1 MKGPKRS
8 KKYHRPGVI
17 EKDVKKENLEEMDF
31 ELTDEQRDI
40 KKAAREFAEGMF
52 PEVAEECDLNETFPR
67 ALWKKACDL
76 GFVGVFIDEAYGGS
90 GLGLLENILIMEE
103 FSRVDAGCAG
113 VVLAT
118 LGSEFILLY
127 GREEQKRKYLPGLTK
142 GETIMG
148 MAITEPDAGSDM
160 ASITTTARNVKDH
173 SVINGNKMF
182 ITNGSIAD
190 FIIVL
195 CLTNENEKVKSKR
208 QSAILVETNRK
219 GFEANQLKRR
229 LGMRGSDTAELH
241 FSEVEVPSENLVGEV
256 EGEGFYQLMA
266 VFNRTRV
273 TVAVINVRVAQG
285 GLEKAIQYAKQR
297 KQFGSPIGSFQA
309 IQFKLAEMASW
320 IEAARTLCH
329 KAAWMVDHGR
339 IDPKL
344 ISMAKWFAGEVG
356 VKVIDEV
363 VQIHG
368 GYGYLGEF
376 GIERLYRDVKLAEIV
391 EGTKE
396 IEKLII
402 ARELLGRG

>member
-1 MKGPKRS
+1 
-8 KKYHRPGVI
+8 
-17 EKDVKKENLEEMDF
+17 MDF
-31 ELTDEQRDI
+31 ELTDEQKDI

-52 PEVAEECDLNETFPR
+52 PEVAEECDINETFPK
-67 ALWKKACDL
+67 ALWKKACNL
-76 GFVGVFIDEAYGGS
+76 GFVGVFIDEAYGGP
-90 GLGLLENILIMEE
+90 GLGLLENVLIMEE
-103 FSRVDAGCAG
+103 FCRVDAGCAG
-113 VVLAT
+113 VALTT

-127 GREEQKRKYLPGLTK
+127 GKEEQKKKYLPLLPK
-142 GETIMG
+142 GEAIMG
-148 MAITEPDAGSDM
+148 MAITEPDVGSDT
-160 ASITTTARNVKDH
+160 ASITTTARRVKDH
-173 SVINGNKMF
+173 YVINGNKMF

-190 FIIVL
+190 VIVVL
-195 CLTNENEKVKSKR
+195 CRTNENEKVKSKR

-219 GFEANQLKRR
+219 GFEANQLKRK
-229 LGMRGSDTAELH
+229 LGMRASDTSELH
-241 FSEVEVPSENLVGEV
+241 FSEVEVPLENLIGEV

-273 TVAVINVRVAQG
+273 TVSVMNVGVAQG

-297 KQFGSPIGSFQA
+297 KQFGVPIGSFQG

-320 IEAARTLCH
+320 IEAARTLCY
-329 KAAWMVDHGR
+329 KVAWMVDHGKV
-339 IDPKL
+339 DPKL

-368 GYGYLGEF
+368 GYGYLGEY
-376 GIERLYRDVKLAEIV
+376 GIERLYRDAKLAEIV

-396 IEKLII
+396 IEKVII

>member
-1 MKGPKRS
+1 
-8 KKYHRPGVI
+8 
-17 EKDVKKENLEEMDF
+17 MDF
-31 ELTDEQRDI
+31 ELTDEQKDI

-76 GFVGVFIDEAYGGS
+76 GFIGVFIDEAYGGP
-90 GLGLLENILIMEE
+90 GLGLLENVLIMEE
-103 FSRVDAGCAG
+103 FCRVDAGCAG
-113 VVLAT
+113 VALTT

-127 GREEQKRKYLPGLTK
+127 GREEQKKRYLPGLTK
-142 GETIMG
+142 GESIMG
-148 MAITEPDAGSDM
+148 MAITEPDVGSDT
-160 ASITTTARNVKDH
+160 ASITTTARRLKDH
-173 SVINGNKMF
+173 YVINGNKMF

-190 FIIVL
+190 VIVIL
-195 CLTNENEKVKSKR
+195 CITNEDEKVKTKR

-219 GFEANQLKRR
+219 GFEANQLKRK
-229 LGMRGSDTAELH
+229 LGMRASNTAELH
-241 FSEVEVPSENLVGEV
+241 FSEVEVPLENLIGEV

-273 TVAVINVRVAQG
+273 TVSVINVGVAQG

-297 KQFGSPIGSFQA
+297 KQFGSPIGSFQG

-320 IEAARTLCH
+320 IEAARILCY
-329 KAAWMVDHGR
+329 KVAWMVDHGKV
-339 IDPKL
+339 DPKL

-368 GYGYLGEF
+368 GYGYLGEY
-376 GIERLYRDVKLAEIV
+376 GIERLYRDAKLAEIV

-402 ARELLGRG
+402 GRELLGR

>member
-76 GFVGVFIDEAYGGS
+76 GFVGVFIDGAYGGS

-148 MAITEPDAGSDM
+148 MAITEPDAGSDV

>member
-1 MKGPKRS
+1 
-8 KKYHRPGVI
+8 
-17 EKDVKKENLEEMDF
+17 MDF
-31 ELTDEQRDI
+31 ELTAEQKDI
-40 KKAAREFAEGMF
+40 KRAAREFAEKAF
-52 PEVAEECDLNETFPR
+52 PEVAEECDVNEMFPR
-67 ALWKKACDL
+67 ALWKKACEL

-90 GLGLLENILIMEE
+90 GLGILENVLIMEE
-103 FSRVDAGCAG
+103 FCRVDAGCAG
-113 VVLAT
+113 VILTT

-127 GREEQKRKYLPGLTK
+127 GREEQKKKYLPGLTK
-142 GETIMG
+142 GEAIMG
-148 MAITEPDAGSDM
+148 MAITEPDVGSDA
-160 ASITTTARNVKDH
+160 ASITTTARRVKDRY
-173 SVINGNKMF
+173 VMNGNKMF

-219 GFEANQLKRR
+219 GFEANQLKRK
-229 LGMRGSDTAELH
+229 LGMRASDTAELH
-241 FSEVEVPSENLVGEV
+241 FSEVEVPSENLIGEV

-273 TVAVINVRVAQG
+273 TVAVINVGVAQG
-285 GLEKAIQYAKQR
+285 GLEKAISYSKQR

-309 IQFKLAEMASW
+309 IQFKLADMASW
-320 IEAARTLCH
+320 IEAARTLCY
-329 KAAWMVDHGR
+329 KVAWMVDHGKV
-339 IDPKL
+339 DPKL

-368 GYGYLGEF
+368 GYGYLGEY

-391 EGTKE
+391 EGSKE

>member
-1 MKGPKRS
+1 M
-8 KKYHRPGVI
+8 
-17 EKDVKKENLEEMDF
+17 NF
-31 ELTDEQRDI
+31 ELTDEQKDI
-40 KKAAREFAEGMF
+40 KKAAREFAEGAF
-52 PEVAEECDLNETFPR
+52 PEVAEVCDVNETFPR
-67 ALWKKACDL
+67 VLWKKACDL
-76 GFVGVFIDEAYGGS
+76 GFVGVFIDEAYGGP
-90 GLGLLENILIMEE
+90 GLGILENVLIMEE
-103 FSRVDAGCAG
+103 FCRVDAGCAG
-113 VVLAT
+113 VILTT

-127 GREEQKRKYLPGLTK
+127 GREEQKKKYLPGLTK
-142 GETIMG
+142 GEAIMG
-148 MAITEPDAGSDM
+148 MAITEPDVGSDA
-160 ASITTTARNVKDH
+160 ASITTTARRMKDH
-173 SVINGNKMF
+173 YVINGNKMF

-219 GFEANQLKRR
+219 GFEANPLKRK
-229 LGMRGSDTAELH
+229 LGMRASDTSELH
-241 FSEVEVPSENLVGEV
+241 FYEVEVPLDNLIGEV

-266 VFNRTRV
+266 VFNRSRI
-273 TVAVINVRVAQG
+273 TVSIINVGVAQG

-309 IQFKLAEMASW
+309 IQFKLADMASW
-320 IEAARTLCH
+320 IEAARTLCY
-329 KAAWMVDHGR
+329 KVAWMVDHGKV
-339 IDPKL
+339 DPKL

-368 GYGYLGEF
+368 GYGYLGEY

-402 ARELLGRG
+402 ARELLGR

>member
-1 MKGPKRS
+1 
-8 KKYHRPGVI
+8 
-17 EKDVKKENLEEMDF
+17 MDF
-31 ELTDEQRDI
+31 ELTDEQKDI

-52 PEVAEECDLNETFPR
+52 SEVAEECDINETFPK
-67 ALWKKACDL
+67 ALWKKACEL
-76 GFVGVFIDEAYGGS
+76 GFVGVFIDEAYGGP
-90 GLGLLENILIMEE
+90 GLGLLENVLIMEE
-103 FSRVDAGCAG
+103 FCRVDAGCAG
-113 VVLAT
+113 VALTT

-127 GREEQKRKYLPGLTK
+127 GKEEQKKKYLPLLPK
-142 GETIMG
+142 GEAIMG
-148 MAITEPDAGSDM
+148 MAITEPDVGSDT
-160 ASITTTARNVKDH
+160 ASITTTARRVKDH
-173 SVINGNKMF
+173 YVINGNKMF

-219 GFEANQLKRR
+219 GFEANPLKRK
-229 LGMRGSDTAELH
+229 LGMRASDTSELH
-241 FSEVEVPSENLVGEV
+241 FSEVEVPLENLIGEV

-266 VFNRTRV
+266 VFNRSRV
-273 TVAVINVRVAQG
+273 TVSVINVGVAQG

-297 KQFGSPIGSFQA
+297 KQFGSPIGSFQG

-320 IEAARTLCH
+320 VEAARTLCY
-329 KAAWMVDHGR
+329 KAASMIDSGKV
-339 IDPKL
+339 DPKI

-368 GYGYLGEF
+368 GYGYLGEY

>member
-1 MKGPKRS
+1 
-8 KKYHRPGVI
+8 
-17 EKDVKKENLEEMDF
+17 MDF
-31 ELTDEQRDI
+31 ELTDEQKDI

-52 PEVAEECDLNETFPR
+52 PEVAEECDIKETFPK

-76 GFVGVFIDEAYGGS
+76 GFVGVFIDEAYGGP
-90 GLGLLENILIMEE
+90 GLGLLENVLIMEE
-103 FSRVDAGCAG
+103 FCRVDAGCAG
-113 VVLAT
+113 VILTT

-127 GREEQKRKYLPGLTK
+127 GREEQKKKYLPGLTK
-142 GETIMG
+142 GKTIMG
-148 MAITEPDAGSDM
+148 MAITEPDAGSDA
-160 ASITTTARNVKDH
+160 ASITTTARRVKDH
-173 SVINGNKMF
+173 YVINGNKMF
-182 ITNGSIAD
+182 VTNGSIAD

-208 QSAILVETNRK
+208 QSAILIETNRK
-219 GFEANQLKRR
+219 GFEANQLKRK
-229 LGMRGSDTAELH
+229 LGMRASDTAEIH
-241 FSEVEVPSENLVGEV
+241 FSEVEVPLENLIGAV

-273 TVAVINVRVAQG
+273 TVAVINVGVAQG

-309 IQFKLAEMASW
+309 IQFKLAEMVSW
-320 IEAARTLCH
+320 IEAARTLCY
-329 KAAWMVDHGR
+329 KVAWMVDHSKV
-339 IDPKL
+339 DPKL

-368 GYGYLGEF
+368 GYGYLGEY
-376 GIERLYRDVKLAEIV
+376 GIERLYRDAKLAEIV

>member
-1 MKGPKRS
+1 
-8 KKYHRPGVI
+8 
-17 EKDVKKENLEEMDF
+17 MDF
-31 ELTDEQRDI
+31 ELTDEQKDI

-52 PEVAEECDLNETFPR
+52 PEVAEECDINETFPK
-67 ALWKKACDL
+67 ALWKKACEL
-76 GFVGVFIDEAYGGS
+76 GFVGVFIDEAYGGP
-90 GLGLLENILIMEE
+90 GLGLLENVLIMEE
-103 FSRVDAGCAG
+103 FCRVDAGCAG
-113 VVLAT
+113 VALTT

-127 GREEQKRKYLPGLTK
+127 GKEEQKKKYLPLLPK
-142 GETIMG
+142 GEAIMG
-148 MAITEPDAGSDM
+148 MAITEPDVGSDT
-160 ASITTTARNVKDH
+160 ASITTTARRVKDH
-173 SVINGNKMF
+173 YVINGNKMF

-219 GFEANQLKRR
+219 GFEANPLKRK
-229 LGMRGSDTAELH
+229 LGMRASDTSELH
-241 FSEVEVPSENLVGEV
+241 FSEVEVPLENLIGEV

-266 VFNRTRV
+266 VFNRSRV
-273 TVAVINVRVAQG
+273 TVSIINVGVAQG

-297 KQFGSPIGSFQA
+297 KQFGSPIGSFQG

-320 IEAARTLCH
+320 VEAARTLCY
-329 KAAWMVDHGR
+329 KAASMIDSGKV
-339 IDPKL
+339 DPKI

-368 GYGYLGEF
+368 GYGYLGEY
-376 GIERLYRDVKLAEIV
+376 GIERLYRDAKLAEIV

>member
-1 MKGPKRS
+1 
-8 KKYHRPGVI
+8 
-17 EKDVKKENLEEMDF
+17 MDF
-31 ELTDEQRDI
+31 ELTDEQKDI

-52 PEVAEECDLNETFPR
+52 PEVAEECDINETFPK
-67 ALWKKACDL
+67 ALWKKACEL
-76 GFVGVFIDEAYGGS
+76 GFVGVFIDEAYGGP
-90 GLGLLENILIMEE
+90 GLGLLENVLIMEE
-103 FSRVDAGCAG
+103 FCRVDAGCAG
-113 VVLAT
+113 VALTT

-127 GREEQKRKYLPGLTK
+127 GKEEQKKKYLPLLTK
-142 GETIMG
+142 GEAIMG
-148 MAITEPDAGSDM
+148 MAITEPDVGSDT
-160 ASITTTARNVKDH
+160 ASITTTARRVKDH
-173 SVINGNKMF
+173 YVINGNKMF

-219 GFEANQLKRR
+219 GFEANPLKRK
-229 LGMRGSDTAELH
+229 LGMRASDTSELH
-241 FSEVEVPSENLVGEV
+241 FSEVEVPLENLIGEV

-266 VFNRTRV
+266 VFNRSRV
-273 TVAVINVRVAQG
+273 TVSVINVGVAQG

-297 KQFGSPIGSFQA
+297 KQFGSPIGSFQG

-320 IEAARTLCH
+320 VEAARTLCY
-329 KAAWMVDHGR
+329 KAASMIDSGKV
-339 IDPKL
+339 DPKI

-368 GYGYLGEF
+368 GYGYLGEY
-376 GIERLYRDVKLAEIV
+376 GIERLYRDAKLAEIV

>member
-1 MKGPKRS
+1 
-8 KKYHRPGVI
+8 
-17 EKDVKKENLEEMDF
+17 MDF
-31 ELTDEQRDI
+31 ELTNEQKDI

-67 ALWKKACDL
+67 TLWKKACDL
-76 GFVGVFIDEAYGGS
+76 GFIGVFIDEAYGGP
-90 GLGLLENILIMEE
+90 GLGLMENVLIMEE
-103 FSRVDAGCAG
+103 FCRVDAGCGG
-113 VVLAT
+113 VLLTT

-127 GREEQKRKYLPGLTK
+127 GREEQKKKYLPGLTK
-142 GETIMG
+142 GEAIMG
-148 MAITEPDAGSDM
+148 MAITEPDAGSDV
-160 ASITTTARNVKDH
+160 ASVNTRARRMNDLY
-173 SVINGNKMF
+173 VINGNKMF

-190 FIIVL
+190 FIVVL
-195 CLTNENEKVKSKR
+195 CLTNEDEKVKSKR
-208 QSAILVETNRK
+208 HSAILIESNRK
-219 GFEANQLKRR
+219 GFEANQLKRK
-229 LGMRGSDTAELH
+229 LGMRASDTAEIH
-241 FSEVEVPSENLVGEV
+241 FSEVEVPLENLVGDV

-273 TVAVINVRVAQG
+273 TVAIINVGLAQG
-285 GLEKAIQYAKQR
+285 GLEKAISYAKQR
-297 KQFGSPIGSFQA
+297 KQFGIPIGSFQG

-320 IEAARTLCH
+320 IEAARTLCY
-329 KAAWMVDHGR
+329 KAAWMVDHGQ

-368 GYGYLGEF
+368 GYGYLGEY
-376 GIERLYRDVKLAEIV
+376 GIERLYRDAKLAEIV

-402 ARELLGRG
+402 ARELLGR

>member
-1 MKGPKRS
+1 
-8 KKYHRPGVI
+8 
-17 EKDVKKENLEEMDF
+17 MDF
-31 ELTDEQRDI
+31 ELTDEQKDI
-40 KKAAREFAEGMF
+40 KKAAREFAEGAF

-76 GFVGVFIDEAYGGS
+76 GFVGVFIEEAYGGP
-90 GLGLLENILIMEE
+90 GLGILENVLIMEE
-103 FSRVDAGCAG
+103 FCRVDAGCAG
-113 VVLAT
+113 VVLTT
-118 LGSEFILLY
+118 LGSEFIQLY
-127 GREEQKRKYLPGLTK
+127 GREEQKKKYLPLLPK
-142 GETIMG
+142 GEAIMG
-148 MAITEPDAGSDM
+148 MAITEPDVGSDA
-160 ASITTTARNVKDH
+160 ASITTTAQRVKDH
-173 SVINGNKMF
+173 YVIDGNKMF

-208 QSAILVETNRK
+208 QSAILVETHRK
-219 GFEANQLKRR
+219 GFEANPLKRK
-229 LGMRGSDTAELH
+229 LGMRASNTAELH
-241 FSEVEVPSENLVGEV
+241 FSEVEVPLENLIGEV

-273 TVAVINVRVAQG
+273 TVSVINVGVAQG
-285 GLEKAIQYAKQR
+285 GLEKAVQYAKQR
-297 KQFGSPIGSFQA
+297 KQFGVPIGSFQG

-320 IEAARTLCH
+320 IEAARTLCY
-329 KAAWMVDHGR
+329 KVAWMVDHGKV
-339 IDPKL
+339 DPKL

-356 VKVIDEV
+356 VKVIDDV

-368 GYGYLGEF
+368 GYGYLGEY

-396 IEKLII
+396 IEKVII

>member
-1 MKGPKRS
+1 MNF
-8 KKYHRPGVI
+8 
-17 EKDVKKENLEEMDF
+17 ELADQQKDV
-31 ELTDEQRDI
+31 
-40 KKAAREFAEGMF
+40 KKAAREFAEGTF

-67 ALWKKACDL
+67 TLWKKACDL
-76 GFVGVFIDEAYGGS
+76 GFVGVFIDEAYGGP
-90 GLGLLENILIMEE
+90 GLGLLENVLIMEE
-103 FSRVDAGCAG
+103 FCRVDAGCAG
-113 VVLAT
+113 VVLTT

-127 GREEQKRKYLPGLTK
+127 GSEEQKKKYLPGLTK
-142 GETIMG
+142 GEAIMG
-148 MAITEPDAGSDM
+148 MAITEPDAGSDV
-160 ASITTTARNVKDH
+160 ASITTTARKVKDH
-173 SVINGNKMF
+173 YVINGNKMF

-195 CLTNENEKVKSKR
+195 CLTDENEKVKSKR
-208 QSAILVETNRK
+208 QSAILVESNRK
-219 GFEANQLKRR
+219 GFEANPLKRK
-229 LGMRGSDTAELH
+229 LGMRASDTAELH
-241 FSEVEVPSENLVGEV
+241 FSEVEVPLKNLIGEV
-256 EGEGFYQLMA
+256 EGEGFHQLMA
-266 VFNRTRV
+266 VFNRTRI
-273 TVAVINVRVAQG
+273 TVSVINVGVAQG

-320 IEAARTLCH
+320 IEAARTLCY
-329 KAAWMVDHGR
+329 KVAWMVDHGKV
-339 IDPKL
+339 DPKL

-368 GYGYLGEF
+368 GYGYLGEY
-376 GIERLYRDVKLAEIV
+376 GIERLYRDAKLAEIV